1 MTEKERSG
9 LWWEAFRREG
19 VKIALTVVSLTAFLL
34 IWWGFSIYLDSIG
47 LRYLPSPDEV
57 YNAFIISAI
66 DGDPFTQLPL
76 INHIVASLN
85 RFVWGFALAL
95 AVALPIGLLMGAS
108 KYSRYLGM
116 PVTEIMRPIPPLA
129 LAGFF
134 FAAFGVLYGPIITV
148 FYGVFFPVLYNVMF
162 GVRSVDPILMDAAR
176 TQGASR
182 LQLFSKVILPFTVPY
197 LMTGITIGLGIG
209 WMVIVAAEWI
219 AAPGGGVGAL
229 ILSTYT
235 NGAYQYM
242 FVGIISVAILGIL
255 TTSLSRVLE
264 SKVSQWMG
272 MK

>member
-1 MTEKERSG
+1 MKEKGGEG
-9 LWWEAFRREG
+9 WKEVLLREG
-19 VKIALTVVSLTAFLL
+19 PKIVLTAVSLTAFLL
-34 IWWGFSIYLDSIG
+34 IWWGFSIYLDSMN
-47 LRYLPSPDEV
+47 LRYLPAPDKV
-57 YNAFIISAI
+57 FNAFLISI

-76 INHIVASLN
+76 INHVLASLG

-95 AVALPIGLLMGAS
+95 AIALPIGLLMGGS
-108 KYSRYLGM
+108 KYARYLGM
-116 PVTEIMRPIPPLA
+116 PVTEILRPIPPLA

-134 FAAFGVLYGPIITV
+134 FAAFGVITGPIVTV

-162 GVRSVDPILMDAAR
+162 GVKSVDPILLDAAR

-197 LMTGITIGLGIG
+197 LMTGISIGLGVG

-235 NGAYQYM
+235 NGAYPYM
-242 FVGIISVAILGIL
+242 FVGIIAVAILGIL

-264 SKVSQWMG
+264 NKVSQWMG